1 MFSRLIQ
8 NDLPHQ
14 KVIPKEGDL
23 YKVVNIHGRSFE
35 LRYGYYEECDRQSPL
50 CQPVVI
56 YPDFIQDPVYTD
68 DGTPF
73 VTMMQDACKSYK
85 GETKRTPDTTC
96 AECKYFERGEDWI
109 GICKCPHN
117 RERKNE

>member
-1 MFSRLIQ
+1 MLSKLVQ
-8 NDLPHQ
+8 NELSQQ
-14 KVIPKEGDL
+14 KNIPKEGTL
-23 YKVVNIHGRSFE
+23 YKVITTFGKTFE
-35 LRYGYYEECDRQSPL
+35 LKYGYYEECDRQSPL
-50 CQPVVI
+50 CRPVVI
-56 YPDFIQDPVYTD
+56 YPDFIKEPVYTD
-68 DGTPF
+68 SGEPF
-73 VTMMQDACKSYK
+73 ATMVQDACKSYM